1 MIVFVCFSIFQF
13 QPQAL
18 VADIAISLFTRRLFI
33 AWSALILIENN
44 LFDHSVWRKIV
55 IQIQLYETLC
65 GNITELLK
73 NYFCSVVGENSE
85 YKQILE
91 YITPK
96 HQTIST
102 SIDISQINT
111 NNLLWEFNVL
121 ERQCNGLARSYYL
134 KHHLKFIMKKCFKGF
149 TVIVNKKITILGS
162 LSVPIL
168 SSNPFPRS
176 KFCSSIKFSP
186 NAIVTSCFLKY
197 YTT

>member
-1 MIVFVCFSIFQF
+1 
-13 QPQAL
+13 
-18 VADIAISLFTRRLFI
+18 
-33 AWSALILIENN
+33 LIIIENN

-73 NYFCSVVGENSE
+73 TYFCSVVGENSE

-102 SIDISQINT
+102 SIDISQMNT
-111 NNLLWEFNVL
+111 NNLLREFNVL

-134 KHHLKFIMKKCFKGF
+134 KHYLKFIMKKCFKGF
-149 TVIVNKKITILGS
+149 TV
-162 LSVPIL
+162 
-168 SSNPFPRS
+168 S
-176 KFCSSIKFSP
+176 K
-186 NAIVTSCFLKY
+186 
-197 YTT
+197 